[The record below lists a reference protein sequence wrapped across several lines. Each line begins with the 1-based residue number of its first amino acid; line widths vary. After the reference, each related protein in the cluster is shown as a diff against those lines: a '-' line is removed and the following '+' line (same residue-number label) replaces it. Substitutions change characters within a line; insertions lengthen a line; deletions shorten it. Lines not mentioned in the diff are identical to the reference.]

1 MPSVS
6 PPPTPL
12 NEEALLDQ
20 IFQATEL
27 ISRQQYQDAQE
38 LLQGVIEQ
46 DPAGSYGTM
55 AAQTLETIP
64 GDHPKP
70 KAGTVAQSI
79 PHPAEHPAT
88 NPPKS
93 QDAKAHTLVSLPQ
106 SGILSRWSNLSL
118 RYKLTALLVA
128 GASVPILVLTQ
139 VMVQLTQGI
148 ASEKLEESLQQAY
161 VSLEVEYVSWTQ
173 GETATQAQTFV
184 GLVEAL
190 EADPRD
196 LEGIARQRIDTFTR
210 QSLAAGENG
219 FIELVKNVRLLT
231 DPRGQVVEQVLVA
244 FEDNQDRY
252 HEPILNPDGGADT
265 DGYPIEEIN
274 LPLGADLSTIPIVA
288 AALAS
293 GETLTGMEL
302 LGGADLAKL
311 GLTEQAAIPLSGSS
325 PIGAETED
333 GQMGLVAITVQP
345 ILSGE
350 EPVGTAIVA
359 ALLNRNSAMVDV
371 VRYNYEAPLVAI
383 FAQDHMVAT
392 TLPDPSGQRRA
403 VGTFAPTSLSQNLLD
418 PDSDTSELSATV
430 NLLGTNYLVQASTL
444 RNHQGDPVGMLMVGR
459 PERDLIS
466 ILRQQQA
473 VGYSIGGGI
482 LVLAALVAVPLAGAF
497 SRPIRKLATFAQRL
511 GDGFFDQRLEDPL
524 SQDELGILATEMN
537 AMAGQIQSSM
547 LTLQQQEE
555 EQRRGREHLQQDV
568 MTLLMEIE
576 GARDGDLTRRAPVSS
591 GEVGFVGDAFNV
603 TLDNLSQL
611 VASVRATSDR
621 VNSLAHH
628 SEAVVTRLAEGSQAQ
643 ASQLQHSR
651 QLSLESSDAIQQI
664 SGTASE
670 AAAIAQQSAQAAQS
684 GTQAMYNT
692 VTLYEQLRSA
702 VGKTSK
708 RVKHLV
714 GSSQEINT
722 VVAIIQ
728 EISNRTSLLAFNAV
742 LEADRAGAQG
752 QGFRQIA
759 DEIVEL
765 SRLIRTEFSQI
776 QRLTHRIQEDTAE
789 VAQAMEDSIGAVAEG
804 TQLVQQTA
812 GILTDLAHLAEQ
824 IDTYQQTIAEQT
836 EAHQFRSAQVATT
849 IDHVSRIASRTS
861 QQSQDVV
868 NALRE
873 LLAEVHQLQASVL
886 RFRLRSED
894 PLGPLS
900 SPNGAVVEGSD
911 PESGT
916 HQDPYFQE
924 EQA

>member
-1 MPSVS
+1 MPSLS
-6 PPPTPL
+6 PPHPSQTPL

-27 ISRQQYQDAQE
+27 ISRQQYQQAQE
-38 LLQGVIEQ
+38 LLQAVIEQ
-46 DPAGSYGTM
+46 DPTGSYGTM
-55 AAQTLETIP
+55 ASQTLETIP
-64 GDHPKP
+64 ANISPTASPAAVAQPIPSPTEHKDPDALTQVSTPKP
-70 KAGTVAQSI
+70 
-79 PHPAEHPAT
+79 
-88 NPPKS
+88 
-93 QDAKAHTLVSLPQ
+93 
-106 SGILSRWSNLSL
+106 GIRTRWSNLSL

-128 GASVPILVLTQ
+128 GASVPVLVLTQ

-148 ASEKLEESLQQAY
+148 AREKLEESLQQAR
-161 VSLEVEYVSWTQ
+161 VSLDVEYVSWTQ
-173 GETATQAQTFV
+173 GETATQAQIFV

-190 EADPRD
+190 EVDPRSF
-196 LEGIARQRIDTFTR
+196 ESIARHRATLDTFAR
-210 QSLAAGENG
+210 ESLTAGEDG
-219 FIELVKNVRLLT
+219 FIELLKNARLLT
-231 DPRGQVVEQVLVA
+231 DPRGRVVEQVLVA
-244 FEDNQDRY
+244 FVDSQDRY
-252 HEPILNPDGGADT
+252 HEPLVSGDGGANT
-265 DGYPIEEIN
+265 DGYPIEDID

-293 GETLTGMEL
+293 GETQSGMEL
-302 LGGADLAKL
+302 LRAADLAKL
-311 GLTEQAAIPLSGSS
+311 GLAEQAAIPLSGSS
-325 PIGAETED
+325 PIGADTEQ
-333 GQMGLVAITVQP
+333 GQMGLVAMTVQP
-345 ILSGE
+345 ILE
-350 EPVGTAIVA
+350 EDELLGTAIVA
-359 ALLNRNSAMVDV
+359 ALLNRNSALVDV

-403 VGTFAPTSLSQNLLD
+403 VGTFAPASLSQGLLD

-430 NLLGTNYLVQASTL
+430 TLLGTNYLVRASTL
-444 RNHQGDPVGMLMVGR
+444 RDHQGDPTGMVMVGR
-459 PERDLIS
+459 PEQDLIG

-473 VGYSIGGGI
+473 VGYGIGGAI
-482 LVLAALVAVPLAGAF
+482 LILAALVAVPLAGAF
-497 SRPIRKLATFAQRL
+497 SRPIRKLASFAQRL
-511 GDGFFDQRLEDPL
+511 GDGHFDERLEDPL
-524 SQDELGILATEMN
+524 NQDELGILATEMN
-537 AMAGQIQSSM
+537 AMAGQIQANM

-555 EQRRGREHLQQDV
+555 QQRQGREHLEQDV
-568 MTLLMEIE
+568 MTLLVEIE
-576 GARDGDLTRRAPVSS
+576 GARDGDLTRRAPISS

-621 VNSLAHH
+621 VNSLAQH
-628 SEAVVTRLAEGSQAQ
+628 SEVVVTRLAQGSQSQ
-643 ASQLQHSR
+643 ATQLQHSR
-651 QLSLESSDAIQQI
+651 HLTLESTEAIQQI
-664 SGTASE
+664 SRTANE
-670 AAAIAQQSAQAAQS
+670 AATIAQQSAQAAQS
-684 GTQAMYNT
+684 GTQAMHNT
-692 VTLYEQLRSA
+692 VTLYDQLRAA

-742 LEADRAGAQG
+742 LEADRAGSQG

-789 VAQAMEDSIGAVAEG
+789 VAQAMEDSTGAVAEG

-812 GILTDLAHLAEQ
+812 GILTDLAQLAGQ
-824 IDTYQQTIAEQT
+824 IDTYQQTIAQQT

-849 IDHVSRIASRTS
+849 IDHVSRIAAQTS

-894 PLGPLS
+894 PFPPLA
-900 SPNGAVVEGSD
+900 GAPVAGADSAINTDLD
-911 PESGT
+911 PDFE
-916 HQDPYFQE
+916 E

>member
-1 MPSVS
+1 MPSLS
-6 PPPTPL
+6 PPHPSQTPL

-27 ISRQQYQDAQE
+27 ISRHQYQEAQE
-38 LLQGVIEQ
+38 LLQAVIEQ
-46 DPAGSYGTM
+46 DPTGSYGMM
-55 AAQTLETIP
+55 ASQTLETIP
-64 GDHPKP
+64 GDISP
-70 KAGTVAQSI
+70 KASPATVAQPIS
-79 PHPAEHPAT
+79 PSPAEHKDPNALT
-88 NPPKS
+88 QLSTPK
-93 QDAKAHTLVSLPQ
+93 P
-106 SGILSRWSNLSL
+106 GIRTRWSNLSL

-128 GASVPILVLTQ
+128 GASVPVLVLTQ

-148 ASEKLEESLQQAY
+148 AREKLEESLQQAL
-161 VSLEVEYVSWTQ
+161 VSLDVEYVSWTQ
-173 GETATQAQTFV
+173 GETATQTQTFV

-190 EADPRD
+190 EVDPGA
-196 LEGIARQRIDTFTR
+196 LEGLDRQRIDTFIR
-210 QSLAAGENG
+210 QSLAAGEVG
-219 FIELVKNVRLLT
+219 FTELTKNARLLT
-231 DPRGQVVEQVLVA
+231 DPRGRVVEQVLVA
-244 FEDNQDRY
+244 FDDNQDRY
-252 HEPILNPDGGADT
+252 HEPIVTEDGGADI
-265 DGYPIEEIN
+265 DGYPVEEIS
-274 LPLGADLSTIPIVA
+274 LPLGADLSTIPIVS

-302 LGGADLAKL
+302 LGAADLAKL
-311 GLTEQAAIPLSGSS
+311 GLAEQAAIPLSGSS
-325 PIGAETED
+325 PIGAETEQ
-333 GQMGLVAITVQP
+333 GQMGLVAMTVQP
-345 ILSGE
+345 ILE
-350 EPVGTAIVA
+350 QDQLLGTTIVA
-359 ALLNRNSAMVDV
+359 ALLNRNSALVDV
-371 VRYNYEAPLVAI
+371 VRYNYEIPLVAI

-392 TLPDPSGQRRA
+392 TFPDASGLRRA
-403 VGTFAPTSLSQNLLD
+403 VGTFAPASLSQGLLD

-430 NLLGTNYLVQASTL
+430 NLLGINYLVRASTL
-444 RNHQGDPVGMLMVGR
+444 RDHQGDPTGMLMVGR
-459 PERDLIS
+459 PEQDLIG

-473 VGYSIGGGI
+473 VGYGIGGAI
-482 LVLAALVAVPLAGAF
+482 LMLAALVAVPLAGAF

-511 GDGFFDQRLEDPL
+511 GDGRFDERLEDPL
-524 SQDELGILATEMN
+524 SQDELGILAAEMN
-537 AMAGQIQSSM
+537 GMAGQIQANM

-555 EQRRGREHLQQDV
+555 EQRQGRERLEQDV
-568 MTLLMEIE
+568 VTLLVEIE

-621 VNSLAHH
+621 VNSLAQH
-628 SEAVVTRLAEGSQAQ
+628 SEQVVTRLAAGSQSQ
-643 ASQLQHSR
+643 ATQLQHSR
-651 QLSLESSDAIQQI
+651 QLTLESTEAIQQI
-664 SGTASE
+664 SRTASE
-670 AAAIAQQSAQAAQS
+670 AATIAQQSAQAAQS
-684 GTQAMYNT
+684 GTQAMHNT
-692 VTLYEQLRSA
+692 VTLYDQLRAA

-722 VVAIIQ
+722 VVSIIQ

-742 LEADRAGAQG
+742 LEADRAGSQG

-789 VAQAMEDSIGAVAEG
+789 VAQAMEDSTGAVAEG

-812 GILTDLAHLAEQ
+812 GILTDLAQLAGQ
-824 IDTYQQTIAEQT
+824 IDTYQQTIAQQT
-836 EAHQFRSAQVATT
+836 ETHQFRSAQVATS
-849 IDHVSRIASRTS
+849 IDQVSRIAAQTS

-886 RFRLRSED
+886 RFRLRSEESFR
-894 PLGPLS
+894 PP
-900 SPNGAVVEGSD
+900 AVGEGSD
-911 PESGT
+911 VEIGT
-916 HQDPYFQE
+916 DPDPYFEE